1 MADRRRAPAHL
12 VAGRRPWCVGITA
25 LAVATAAPTRSL
37 DSRCQGARQCAAQ
50 QQSPLDY
57 EPRQT
62 KARGYSELLNP
73 DLGGSQS
80 LTLRQ

>member
-1 MADRRRAPAHL
+1 MADRAPAHL
-12 VAGRRPWCVGITA
+12 VAGRRSWCVGVTA

-62 KARGYSELLNP
+62 KERGYSELLNP